1 MGEVLQKE
9 MSLDDYLAEVDEALQ
24 TKSHSSDDYLQEALI
39 NIERNLTSVPFDD
52 DIYEL
57 MLSYKRRLI
66 YKLYS
71 GTRLRQVLAY

>member
-9 MSLDDYLAEVDEALQ
+9 MSLDEYLAEVDEALQ
-24 TKSHSSDDYLQEALI
+24 TGHHSDYLQEALI
-39 NIERNLTSVPFDD
+39 NIERNLANLDLD
-52 DIYEL
+52 EDIYEL

-71 GTRLRQVLAY
+71 GSRMRHALAY

>member
-9 MSLDDYLAEVDEALQ
+9 MSLDEYLTEVDEALQ
-24 TKSHSSDDYLQEALI
+24 SGHHSDYLEEALI
-39 NIERNLTSVPFDD
+39 NIERNLASLDLD
-52 DIYEL
+52 EDIYEL

-71 GTRLRQVLAY
+71 GTRMRHALAY

>member
-9 MSLDDYLAEVDEALQ
+9 MSLDEYLAEVDEALQ
-24 TKSHSSDDYLQEALI
+24 TKSHTSDEYLQEALI
-39 NIERNLTSVPFDD
+39 NIERNLCSAPFDD
-52 DIYEL
+52 EIYDL

-71 GTRLRQVLAY
+71 GTKGRHALAY